1 MAYGKIAGENVYKSA
16 GFPSP
21 NDMEFVLQA
30 LLNKSFSEALEGIQK
45 LQNEKRFAL
54 SDILTELV
62 KKLQDIVFPP
72 QADAYLFKELA
83 ELES

>member
-1 MAYGKIAGENVYKSA
+1 MAYGKITGENVYKSA

-72 QADAYLFKELA
+72 QADADLFKERA